1 MKNMLPSTI
10 DILRRLDIE
19 QAKFRAGPIF
29 NAPGGLK
36 DSGEYAGPDEVV
48 LASMHKV
55 RLEFG
60 HHFTDVERQTSH
72 DWLLSNGWRLPDAE
86 FARVREE
93 LHARIRPRQGA
104 GKGRDGA

>member
-1 MKNMLPSTI
+1 MKNLLPSTI
-10 DILRRLDIE
+10 DILRRLDIA
-19 QAKFRAGPIF
+19 QAKARAPVTF
-29 NAPGGLK
+29 HTLGGLK
-36 DSGEYAGPDEVV
+36 DTGDYADADEVA
-48 LASMHKV
+48 LASLHKV
-55 RLEFG
+55 RLQFG

-93 LHARIRPRQGA
+93 LHAGIQARQGA